1 MHILSTNTPISVSP
15 SVSLSVEAKSSVSAS
30 ASTSGQPAPSSTTG
44 QTASGVT
51 PQYVSAKGTKL
62 LGTIPEAGATPASKA
77 ASTATS
83 ATTSNLDSQLA
94 QITRLLPQQQLLE
107 AKLLKS
113 GQLIQL
119 PLPGA
124 TALLTGQSTEN
135 NQLNL
140 LLRKAAGLLRTV
152 APQGPDSTN
161 LQNRLQSLLPNSA
174 THSSSTNTSQAFLN
188 KPSEGPKLIQLG
200 QLVAVAKTKSGFQL
214 ESSNNGVNQHLIR
227 LLLPSDKPLNRSLSD
242 LAALAQQGLPKSITH
257 NLATP
262 AGGSTLASILK
273 LIPQSQ
279 DISPEVI
286 RQTVNHA
293 GLSADTL
300 RGTSLGTLLLTLIK
314 QLQPGADLAQATAQS
329 TAQSTTAT
337 SQPASTESITNASTM
352 RQLATD
358 ALAKIIFSQL
368 RPLLEATNDGLES
381 RRLDFLVKHEDQFSL
396 FDLGI
401 NKQVPPPE
409 QEETRSHADSDK
421 QKARRWDVRLNFNL
435 AQLGQ
440 ITANINFTEGISLDL
455 TFWAERPQTFEL
467 LNHHAKGFKENLG
480 DSLTLIAGQQTTED
494 EENRFRQPKSGNP
507 RISIS
512 LAVINE
518 AHPEPKISLSSQL
531 VDVNA

>member
-1 MHILSTNTPISVSP
+1 
-15 SVSLSVEAKSSVSAS
+15 
-30 ASTSGQPAPSSTTG
+30 
-44 QTASGVT
+44 
-51 PQYVSAKGTKL
+51 
-62 LGTIPEAGATPASKA
+62 
-77 ASTATS
+77 
-83 ATTSNLDSQLA
+83 
-94 QITRLLPQQQLLE
+94 
-107 AKLLKS
+107 
-113 GQLIQL
+113 
-119 PLPGA
+119 
-124 TALLTGQSTEN
+124 LTGQSTEN

-140 LLRKAAGLLRTV
+140 LLRKAAGLLRPLTLQGT
-152 APQGPDSTN
+152 PQGPDSNN
-161 LQNRLQSLLPNSA
+161 LQSRLQGLLPNSA
-174 THSSSTNTSQAFLN
+174 THSSGTNTSQAFLN

-200 QLVAVAKTKSGFQL
+200 QLVAVAKTKSGFQM

-242 LAALAQQGLPKSITH
+242 LAALAQQGQPKSFTH
-257 NLATP
+257 NSATP

-293 GLSADTL
+293 GLSANNL

-314 QLQPGADLAQATAQS
+314 QLQPGADQAQATAQ
-329 TAQSTTAT
+329 ATTLT
-337 SQPASTESITNASTM
+337 SQPASAESITNANAM
-352 RQLATD
+352 RQFATD

-381 RRLDFLVKHEDQFSL
+381 RRLDFLVKHEDQLNL

-401 NKQVPPPE
+401 NKRVPPPE
-409 QEETRSHADSDK
+409 QEETQSPADSDK

-480 DSLTLIAGQQTTED
+480 NSLTLIAGQQTTED

-531 VDVNA
+531 VDINA